1 MNQLFIFCSFGGQ
14 KFGVRNNNVLQYDEY
29 PLDAQWVFY
38 LCREMNF
45 CTCVAQSFIK
55 EHPEVIEVSPPSVT
69 RLTSQEKHYIRTDIS
84 EAHGEGLVIYN

>member
-1 MNQLFIFCSFGGQ
+1 MPQEIMSYIMKNI
-14 KFGVRNNNVLQYDEY
+14 

-45 CTCVAQSFIK
+45 CTCDAQSFIK

-69 RLTSQEKHYIRTDIS
+69 RLTSQEKHYIRADIS
-84 EAHGEGLVIYN
+84 ETHGEGLVIYN